1 MAPTPQQADAQ
12 VLPSGFRKVTH
23 ILFDMDGLLI
33 DSEKWYTVAIGNV
46 VKRHGGELTW
56 QIKESMMGLTARE
69 SAATAIRKTGINITV
84 DQYLEEIEEEYPKV
98 FTQVQLMPGVERFV
112 KHMHANGIPMA
123 VATSSKTSSFKLKTA
138 RHEEF
143 FRVGNYF
150 HHIVLASDD
159 PEVTRSKPDPQTYLV
174 CASRF
179 DPPAPPANCLA
190 FEDSP
195 MGVKSAMSAGMQCVM
210 IPDPRSDVSNV
221 NATLIIP
228 SMEAIKPEL
237 FGLPP
242 FPQNS

>member
-1 MAPTPQQADAQ
+1 MAPTPQTDTQ
-12 VLPSGFRKVTH
+12 VLPSGYRKATH
-23 ILFDMDGLLI
+23 VIFDMDGLLI

-56 QIKESMMGLTARE
+56 EIKESMMGLTARE
-69 SAATAIRKTGINITV
+69 SAATAIRRTGINITV
-84 DQYLEEIEEEYPKV
+84 EQYLEEIEEEYPKV
-98 FTQVQLMPGVERFV
+98 FTQVSLMPGVERFV

-138 RHEEF
+138 RFREF
-143 FRVGNYF
+143 FDTYF

-179 DPPAPPANCLA
+179 NPAPAPANCLA

-210 IPDPRSDVSNV
+210 IPDPRSDVSQV
-221 NATLIIP
+221 NATIIIP
-228 SMEAIKPEL
+228 SMKDIKPEL

-242 FPQNS
+242 FPQDS